1 MFNLQTAVQEGA
13 LSQMIKDAIASIDY
27 KNEID
32 NLKPNR
38 NYGKQNTLQKSL

>member
-27 KNEID
+27 EHFNNSYNNPTDGLD
-32 NLKPNR
+32 NSGNAEK
-38 NYGKQNTLQKSL
+38 